1 MLLVLPALLAL
12 WLAVAQ
18 AHYVYPGLLYNGK
31 KSNDWQYVRMTI
43 NKANKAPV
51 EDVMSDAIRCDQ
63 DPSGSIAETLTVT
76 AGSTI
81 GFVTDNSLYHP
92 GALQFYMA
100 KVPEGD
106 TAASWDGSGAHWFK
120 IYQDNVTVSASG
132 QITWP
137 SMGVSVPSVEL
148 PASLPNGDYLIRVE
162 HIAVHVAYSEGGAQ
176 FYLACGQINVS
187 GGGNGKPSPL
197 VAFPGAY
204 SPTDPGILF
213 DMYSPQT
220 SYTPPG
226 PAVWTG

>member
-1 MLLVLPALLAL
+1 MSHVD
-12 WLAVAQ
+12 
-18 AHYVYPGLLYNGK
+18 VYPGLSYNGK

-81 GFVTDNSLYHP
+81 GFASDSSLYHP

-106 TAASWDGSGAHWFK
+106 AAASWDGSGAHWFK
-120 IYQDNVTVSASG
+120 IYQDKVTVSASG

-137 SMGVSVPSVEL
+137 SMGKFFFFFLAMPVF
-148 PASLPNGDYLIRVE
+148 YI
-162 HIAVHVAYSEGGAQ
+162 VA
-176 FYLACGQINVS
+176 NTP
-187 GGGNGKPSPL
+187 GGNISLLPFLTEYNKNNTN
-197 VAFPGAY
+197 A
-204 SPTDPGILF
+204 
-213 DMYSPQT
+213 
-220 SYTPPG
+220 SYCSLQRNKLMC
-226 PAVWTG
+226 

>member
-1 MLLVLPALLAL
+1 
-12 WLAVAQ
+12 
-18 AHYVYPGLLYNGK
+18 
-31 KSNDWQYVRMTI
+31 MTI

-81 GFVTDNSLYHP
+81 GFVTDSSLYHP

-137 SMGVSVPSVEL
+137 SMGKIVFFLSKPTTKQIDVLTTLLGVSVPSVEL

-176 FYLACGQINVS
+176 FYLACGQINVT